1 MVDNENLEKLLS
13 MARKLKALAERG
25 VDGEKELAEEKYNEY
40 IKKHNLHDSDINPEM
55 NRRVFTVTDSDYQ
68 DVLLNVILSVNP
80 FTKHSSTKNAIQ
92 CYLDHEDFTEVTQ
105 KFEYF
110 SKMLR
115 IEKELLM
122 TAFLSK
128 HKEFFEPDT
137 HSKKKWR
144 ERRVEN
150 DAFEIKRQE
159 EKIVKQEINRQKA
172 DKMLGA
178 DVTTK
183 VMDSGDRLKIAAFNQ
198 DRAGQLMAI
207 LLDGRYVRSRTKIG
221 KE

>member
-1 MVDNENLEKLLS
+1 
-13 MARKLKALAERG
+13 
-25 VDGEKELAEEKYNEY
+25 
-40 IKKHNLHDSDINPEM
+40 
-55 NRRVFTVTDSDYQ
+55 
-68 DVLLNVILSVNP
+68 
-80 FTKHSSTKNAIQ
+80 
-92 CYLDHEDFTEVTQ
+92 
-105 KFEYF
+105 
-110 SKMLR
+110 
-115 IEKELLM
+115 M

-128 HKEFFEPDT
+128 HREAFEPDT

-207 LLDGRYVRSRTKIG
+207 LLESKYVRSRTKIG

>member
-1 MVDNENLEKLLS
+1 LQ
-13 MARKLKALAERG
+13 
-25 VDGEKELAEEKYNEY
+25 
-40 IKKHNLHDSDINPEM
+40 
-55 NRRVFTVTDSDYQ
+55 DSDYQ

-92 CYLDHEDFTEVTQ
+92 CYLDHEDFTEATQ

-128 HKEFFEPDT
+128 HREAFEPDT

-207 LLDGRYVRSRTKIG
+207 LLESKYVRSRTKIG